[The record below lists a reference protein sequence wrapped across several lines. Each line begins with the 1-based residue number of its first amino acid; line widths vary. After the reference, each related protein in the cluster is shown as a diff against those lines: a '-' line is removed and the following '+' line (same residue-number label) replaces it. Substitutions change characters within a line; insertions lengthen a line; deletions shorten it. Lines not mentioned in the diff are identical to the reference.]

1 MRNLLVRDVDGTY
14 LDFNHTRVFGTADI
28 SKSNSC
34 GNVYKNAMGGQ
45 EELSEKT
52 HLFTNGNR
60 VFKIESEH
68 VAQPTASAFF
78 RMIVAGTTNRSTASS
93 RQKALSAYINYIGT
107 DLLEFDSFTSAKL
120 NGWAIWLIHAGH
132 TIKTVIHYM
141 KHLSALYGKAVAEG
155 MTTDSGAF
163 NGIVQ
168 RLATLS
174 DDAIRISG
182 NTATTLRDLILSTDA
197 TQKANLAK
205 DITIFA
211 ILAGGIGFDEIATYG
226 KDDYTGDDP
235 TLKAMIARYSKPRN
249 KYLFPLRQSERTTRQ
264 MHEYVNTLF
273 SATMRINRALT
284 PADVW
289 STIAYDCGISPEDI
303 MSCTGLIPAANPAFA
318 LTHASTSDSDRRA
331 AIIRRVSDMLTCNPT
346 NWYALQMRQGT
357 DYDDVA
363 RRIEVSNGEF
373 QVEDIYYPCREIARR
388 TGRKLISENKPVVA
402 GLMFVKCRFT
412 DITAMMRH
420 ISDIAWC
427 YRQTARTGSAYAA
440 IPQTQ
445 IDLYQQTIGIF
456 TPSTEIFPVGT
467 LPIAPGDRVVVI
479 GGEFS
484 GQPAVL
490 QQLIGPDS
498 APTICR
504 LTLPGANSIEW
515 RVDTD
520 PRLIRKITEQQYDTL
535 VTEISAI

>member
-1 MRNLLVRDVDGTY
+1 
-14 LDFNHTRVFGTADI
+14 
-28 SKSNSC
+28 
-34 GNVYKNAMGGQ
+34 
-45 EELSEKT
+45 
-52 HLFTNGNR
+52 
-60 VFKIESEH
+60 
-68 VAQPTASAFF
+68 
-78 RMIVAGTTNRSTASS
+78 MIVAGTTNRSTASS
-93 RQKALSAYINYIGT
+93 RQKALSAYVNYIGT

-182 NTATTLRDLILSTDA
+182 NPAITLRDLILSTDA

-211 ILAGGIGFDEIATYG
+211 ILAGGIGFNEIATYG

>member
-1 MRNLLVRDVDGTY
+1 
-14 LDFNHTRVFGTADI
+14 
-28 SKSNSC
+28 
-34 GNVYKNAMGGQ
+34 MGGQ
-45 EELSEKT
+45 EELSGKT
-52 HLFTNGNR
+52 NLFTNENSTS
-60 VFKIESEH
+60 KADSKQ
-68 VAQPTASAFF
+68 VAQPTASDFF
-78 RMIVAGTTNRSTASS
+78 RMTIAGTDNRATATN
-93 RQKALSAYINYIGT
+93 RQKALAAYIDYIGT
-107 DLLEFDSFTSAKL
+107 DTLEFDSFTSRQL
-120 NGWAIWLIHAGH
+120 SGWAIWLIHAGH
-132 TIKTVIHYM
+132 TVKTVIHYM
-141 KHLSALYGKAVAEG
+141 KHLSALYGKAIAEG
-155 MTTDSGAF
+155 LTADNGAF

-168 RLATLS
+168 RLAALPA
-174 DDAIRISG
+174 DAIRVDC
-182 NTATTLRDLILSTDA
+182 NPVATLRDIILSGGA

-205 DITIFA
+205 DITLFA
-211 ILAGGIGFDEIATYG
+211 ILAGGISFDEIAAFE
-226 KDDYTGDDP
+226 KDNYTGDDP
-235 TLKAMIARYSKPRN
+235 TLKALVARYSKPRN
-249 KYLFPLRQSERTTRQ
+249 KYLFPLRQSERTPRQ
-264 MHEYVNTLF
+264 LREYVNTLF
-273 SATMRINRALT
+273 SATIHVHHALT
-284 PADVW
+284 PADIW
-289 STIAYDCGISPEDI
+289 STIAYDCGISPEEI
-303 MSCTGLIPAANPAFA
+303 MSCTGEIPATNPAFA
-318 LTHASTSDSDRRA
+318 LTGASPADSDKRA
-331 AIIRRVSDMLTCNPT
+331 AILRRVSDTLTSNPS
-346 NWYALQMRQGT
+346 NWYALQMRHGT
-357 DYDDVA
+357 DYDDIA
-363 RRIEVSNGEF
+363 RRIEANNGRFSIE
-373 QVEDIYYPCREIARR
+373 ETYYPCREIARR
-388 TGRKLISENKPVVA
+388 TGRKFISENKPVVA

-412 DITAMMRH
+412 DITAMMRR